1 MTKKKSKMKE
11 MRNAEVICDLNKVV
25 KEGLSE
31 RVTFELKPEGNQG
44 VNYVGMGETSRQKEW
59 LVKGLGLEE
68 CRNEYSSSFLL
79 VPRASAFPG
88 YAFGS
93 GIAEL

>member
-1 MTKKKSKMKE
+1 MTKKSKTKE
-11 MRNAEVICDLNKVV
+11 MRNAEGICNLNRVI

-31 RVTFELKPEGNQG
+31 KVTFELRLEGNQR
-44 VNYVGMGETSRQKEW
+44 VSHVGMGETSRQKEW

-79 VPRASAFPG
+79 VPCASTSPS
-88 YAFGS
+88 YAFGT
-93 GIAEL
+93 GITEL